1 MKLASFLKSVAVSIS
16 VFCASVGW
24 TQTTLPIRIGAA
36 TSADHAPV
44 FAAMEKGFF
53 AKHGLDAKV
62 IMYQSGVD
70 MVNGMLGGA
79 QEVSVMGSIPFMV
92 GAGKGQP
99 LVLIGTNHGDPVRPY
114 YVAAMSVVGR
124 AGAGLK
130 EGDLKSLAGK
140 KIGLVRGAAGEGYM
154 LGLLAGAGLKV
165 TDVTLV
171 NLPPA
176 NQVTALRQG
185 DIDAMAA
192 WEPWS
197 TTAAMRVS
205 GAFRLISGKDQP
217 DACKSCF
224 DPGTLLSTRA
234 DVANK
239 AEVLKRFI
247 VAYAEAQQWVR
258 QNYDA
263 AAEIN
268 MRWIPGVEL
277 DVMKV
282 AIRRS
287 AYDMRLSKLTVQGF
301 NQNTMPLLVNDKR
314 LEKAFD
320 AATVVDPQFTKHAEK
335 TAPQFFSDLPRI
347 PANAAF

>member
-36 TSADHAPV
+36 TSSEHATV
-44 FAAMEKGFF
+44 FAAMEKGIF

-79 QEVSVMGSIPFMV
+79 QEVSVMGSIPFLV

-99 LVLIGTNHGDPVRPY
+99 LVLIAALHGDPLRAY
-114 YVAAMSVVGR
+114 YNAGMSVVGR

-140 KIGLVRGAAGEGYM
+140 KIGLIRGAAGEGYI
-154 LGLLAGAGLKV
+154 LGLLAGAGIKV

-185 DIDAMAA
+185 DIDAMVS
-192 WEPWS
+192 WEPWA
-197 TTAAMRVS
+197 TTAVLRVS
-205 GAFRLISGKDQP
+205 GAFRLVNGKDQP
-217 DACKSCF
+217 DACKTCF
-224 DPGTLLSTRA
+224 DPGIVLSTRA

-239 AEVLKRFI
+239 AEVLKRFM
-247 VAYAEAQQWVR
+247 VAFAEAQQWVR

-263 AAEIN
+263 AAEIT

-282 AIRRS
+282 GIRRS
-287 AYDMRLSKLTVQGF
+287 PLDMRLSKLTVQGF
-301 NQNTMPLLVNDKR
+301 NQNTMPSLVNDKR

-320 AATVVDPQFTKHAEK
+320 AATVVDPQFVKYAEK
-335 TAPQFFSDLPRI
+335 TAPQFFSDLPQI

>member
-79 QEVSVMGSIPFMV
+79 QEVSVMGSIPFLV

-99 LVLIGTNHGDPVRPY
+99 LILIGTNHGDPVRPY
-114 YVAAMSVVGR
+114 YAASMSVVGR

-154 LGLLAGAGLKV
+154 LGLLAGAGLK
-165 TDVTLV
+165 
-171 NLPPA
+171 
-176 NQVTALRQG
+176 
-185 DIDAMAA
+185 I
-192 WEPWS
+192 
-197 TTAAMRVS
+197 
-205 GAFRLISGKDQP
+205 
-217 DACKSCF
+217 
-224 DPGTLLSTRA
+224 
-234 DVANK
+234 
-239 AEVLKRFI
+239 
-247 VAYAEAQQWVR
+247 
-258 QNYDA
+258 
-263 AAEIN
+263 
-268 MRWIPGVEL
+268 
-277 DVMKV
+277 
-282 AIRRS
+282 
-287 AYDMRLSKLTVQGF
+287 
-301 NQNTMPLLVNDKR
+301 
-314 LEKAFD
+314 
-320 AATVVDPQFTKHAEK
+320 
-335 TAPQFFSDLPRI
+335 
-347 PANAAF
+347 